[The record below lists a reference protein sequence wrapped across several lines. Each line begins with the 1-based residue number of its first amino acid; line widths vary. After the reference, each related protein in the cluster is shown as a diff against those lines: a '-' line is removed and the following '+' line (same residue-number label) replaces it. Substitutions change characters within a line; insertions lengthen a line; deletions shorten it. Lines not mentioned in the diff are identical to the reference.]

1 MYQQQGR
8 LSGSRNGIVVAVDVD
23 AATAMEDGANLGR
36 QQPMYAH
43 AHATRHV
50 ANVAWDGRPLPLQPT
65 HLLQP
70 QQSTPHLL
78 RRHQACGRTSAG
90 ADAAHG
96 DNTAHGAAPPPPGW
110 IQLDADG
117 NVPSTQP
124 R

>member
-8 LSGSRNGIVVAVDVD
+8 LSGSRSGIVVAVDVD
-23 AATAMEDGANLGR
+23 AAAAMEDGANSGR
-36 QQPMYAH
+36 LQPIYAH

-50 ANVAWDGRPLPLQPT
+50 ANVAWDERPLPLPPT

-70 QQSTPHLL
+70 QSTPHLL
-78 RRHQACGRTSAG
+78 RRHQEPAQAPVQPM
-90 ADAAHG
+90 APMQPMAQPIH
-96 DNTAHGAAPPPPGW
+96 PPPPGW

-117 NVPSTQP
+117 NIPSAQP